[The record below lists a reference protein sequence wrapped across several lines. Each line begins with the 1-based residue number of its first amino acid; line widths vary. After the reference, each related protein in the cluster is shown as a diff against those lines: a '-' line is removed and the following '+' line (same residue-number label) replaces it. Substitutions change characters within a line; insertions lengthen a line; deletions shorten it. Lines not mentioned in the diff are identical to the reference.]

1 MGTEFMLLFPAIT
14 PDRPTKKP
22 TTFSIPEQQTSLPKK
37 GMILVVD
44 DEEDV
49 REVCSLIFQE
59 IGLETLVASDGHV
72 GIEVFQQHQKEIMAV
87 LLDLTM
93 PNMDGQQFVEQ
104 LRSLNSTVPVILSSG
119 YSEEEAM
126 KRFHHAGVAAFIQ
139 KPYQV
144 EVLIAKIQEIRQK
157 CSPPSTR

>member
-1 MGTEFMLLFPAIT
+1 V
-14 PDRPTKKP
+14 
-22 TTFSIPEQQTSLPKK
+22 
-37 GMILVVD
+37 LVVD

-49 REVCSLIFQE
+49 RVACSLIFQE
-59 IGLETLVASDGHV
+59 MGLEALVASDGKV
-72 GIEVFQQHQKEIMAV
+72 GIQVFQQHQKDIMAV

-93 PNMDGQQFVEQ
+93 PNMDGQQFFHHIRD
-104 LRSLNSTVPVILSSG
+104 LDSTVPVILSSG

-126 KRFHHAGVAAFIQ
+126 KRFHNTGIAAFIQ

-157 CSPPSTR
+157 LAPPSKPLA